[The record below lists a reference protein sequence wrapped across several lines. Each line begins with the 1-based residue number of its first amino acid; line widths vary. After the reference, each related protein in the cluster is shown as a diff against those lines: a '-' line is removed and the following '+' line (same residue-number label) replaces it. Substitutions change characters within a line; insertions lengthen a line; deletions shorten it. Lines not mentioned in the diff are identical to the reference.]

1 MPDLRIKPNVEN
13 GDLPKEIRDKFRKIE
28 HLKGYR
34 DLLKMN
40 WSGSSGDPMQDIKRT
55 EKEIKDFFEKNTMV
69 AK

>member
-1 MPDLRIKPNVEN
+1 MSDLRIKPNTDN

-40 WSGSSGDPMQDIKRT
+40 WSGSSGDPIWDIKRT
-55 EKEIKDFFEKNTMV
+55 EKEIKDYFEKDNGQ
-69 AK
+69 K

>member
-1 MPDLRIKPNVEN
+1 MSDLRIKPNTDN

-40 WSGSSGDPMQDIKRT
+40 WSGSSGDPIWDIKRT
-55 EKEIKDFFEKNTMV
+55 EKEIKDFFKKVSRSEK
-69 AK
+69 